1 VRTGVWKTFQSLSVR
16 NYRLFATGQLGRLIA
31 VWMIFV
37 AQDWLVLKLSGDSA
51 AAVGFTVALQFT
63 PVMLLSLVGGA
74 LADRYDKRKLLM
86 IVNSAWSVV
95 ATILAILVLTG
106 AVRLWHVFTTAA
118 LIGVANAM
126 ENPIR
131 QSFISELV
139 GNTLLPN
146 ALALNS
152 AIFNTARIAG
162 PAFAGGAIALIGL
175 GSTFLIAAVAA
186 ISPLFSLSRMRPR
199 ELHREG
205 VPAPGT
211 RRARIVD
218 GLLYVARRSDLAMP
232 IALVAVVGAAGFNF
246 QVTLPVL
253 SKVVYH
259 TGPAAFGLLAA
270 ALAAGSLAGA
280 LAGSWRRE
288 RPSAYVLLAAAI
300 GFGVFSIL
308 VGLASPYWLVLTLLV
323 PTGFFAVYFAQ
334 AANQRVQ
341 LGSDPAVRGR
351 VMALYILVFL
361 GTTPLGA
368 LAVGW
373 WAERFG
379 APSAIWLGGVAS
391 LLAAVVGLIWQLRHH
406 GEQLR
411 IQLRPRPKVA
421 VVSAV
426 PLPREPEPRPGA
438 RHPRSR
444 HPEPRHPDRAVPHR
458 VVPLRAAARRATRA
472 RAIMKLRS

>member
-1 VRTGVWKTFQSLSVR
+1 MRTRVWRTFQSLSVR
-16 NYRLFATGQLGRLIA
+16 NYRLFASGQLGRLIA

-37 AQDWLVLKLSGDSA
+37 AQDWLVLKLSEDSA
-51 AAVGFTVALQFT
+51 SAVGITVALQFT
-63 PVMLLSLVGGA
+63 PVLLLSLVGGA
-74 LADRYDKRKLLM
+74 LADRYDKRKLLL

-95 ATILAILVLTG
+95 AVLLAVLVVTG
-106 AVRLWHVFTTAA
+106 AVRLWHVFATAA

-152 AIFNTARIAG
+152 AVFNTARIAG
-162 PAFAGGAIALIGL
+162 PALGGGAIALVGL
-175 GSTFLIAAVAA
+175 GPTFLIAAVAA
-186 ISPLFSLSRMRPR
+186 VSPLISLSRMRPV
-199 ELHREG
+199 ELYREG
-205 VPAPGT
+205 VPKHRRG
-211 RRARIVD
+211 RARIVD
-218 GLLYVARRSDLAMP
+218 GLRYVARRSDLVMP

-288 RPSAYVLLAAAI
+288 RPSPYLLIGAAI

-308 VGLASPYWLVLTLLV
+308 VGLASPYWLVLTLLL
-323 PTGFFAVYFAQ
+323 PTGFFAIYFAQ

-341 LGSDPAVRGR
+341 LGSDPGVRGR

-379 APSAIWLGGVAS
+379 APSAIWLGGILS

-411 IQLRPRPKVA
+411 VQLRPLPRFT
-421 VVSAV
+421 VVSTIPA
-426 PLPREPEPRPGA
+426 PRDHE
-438 RHPRSR
+438 SR
-444 HPEPRHPDRAVPHR
+444 VMIDAGKPV
-458 VVPLRAAARRATRA
+458 
-472 RAIMKLRS
+472 